1 MSLPDTLSPF
11 FNALA
16 FAAEQ
21 HQYQGRGGYKRLPYI
36 NHIIKVT
43 QTLIDIGKEKDRPTI
58 IAAILHDVVEDSA
71 ITIRDVAGQFG
82 EEVAFIVA
90 ELTDDMRLPYDQR
103 KQLQV
108 DKASQLSLA
117 ARKIRIT
124 DKASNI
130 RDIFSYPLTWTTE
143 KKRTY
148 VENSIQ
154 IVDQIRGTNKALEG
168 YFDEAVAF
176 SLSL

>member
-16 FAAEQ
+16 YAAEQ
-21 HQYQGRGGYKRLPYI
+21 HKYQGRGGYDRLPYI

-43 QTLIDIGKEKDRPTI
+43 QTLIEVGNEQDATTI

-71 ITIRDVAGQFG
+71 VTSADIALQFG
-82 EEVAFIVA
+82 EDVAAIVQ
-90 ELTDDMRLPYDQR
+90 ELTDDMHLPYDQR

-108 DKASQLSLA
+108 DRANKLSLA

-130 RDIFSYPLTWTTE
+130 IDIFSYPLEWTAK

-148 VENSIQ
+148 ANNSIQ
-154 IVDQIRGTNKALEG
+154 VVDQIRGTNKALED

-176 SLSL
+176 SLK

>member
-1 MSLPDTLSPF
+1 MSLSDTLRPF
-11 FNALA
+11 LNALT

-21 HQYQGRGGYKRLPYI
+21 HKYQGRGGYERLPYI

-43 QTLIDIGKEKDRPTI
+43 QTLIEVGNEQDKTTI

-71 ITIRDVAGQFG
+71 VTTADIALQFG
-82 EEVAFIVA
+82 EGVAAIVE
-90 ELTDDMRLPYDQR
+90 ELTDDMQLPYDER

-108 DKASQLSLA
+108 DRAKQLSLA

-130 RDIFSYPLTWTTE
+130 IDIFSYPLDWTAE

-148 VENSIQ
+148 VDNSIQ
-154 IVDQIRGTNKALEG
+154 IVDQIRGTNKALED

-176 SLSL
+176 SCE